1 MWLMKQL
8 NIESTKTMKI
18 MVGMAE
24 DGYVKINN
32 SDGSFMSVILEVI
45 LEDEKIK
52 IISLAHYYLQEGDL
66 MADPEMCFIYN
77 KGQEVYWPSYFKQD
91 SIGIEEESIEI
102 QNGKIKRVN
111 LMMQK
116 EHTIFANMW
125 LKNIKYQQNL

>member
-1 MWLMKQL
+1 MKQL
-8 NIESTKTMKI
+8 NIESTKTMNI

-77 KGQEVYWPSYFKQD
+77 KGQEVTGHLILNRTVLEW
-91 SIGIEEESIEI
+91 
-102 QNGKIKRVN
+102 KRN
-111 LMMQK
+111 Q
-116 EHTIFANMW
+116 
-125 LKNIKYQQNL
+125 LKFRMARLNV